1 MKSRTW
7 VSGLVICAA
16 VALAISSCSKNPIA
30 PKAADLSGPPD
41 TFPPIP
47 QPSTPDELIPDTS
60 LVYSA
65 DVPIAGKQ
73 VDFAP
78 LWSAGTFTWHIE
90 VQTQRPGPC
99 LACTNADPPGGYW
112 DGTRPNSA
120 LVFESGAVDLRNP
133 TPSGG
138 KPGTWYVPQ
147 PRRIEFVQAGADVVP
162 FNPDKNDTDFLYL
175 GYEPKHIA
183 PALFGGYVIRP
194 ETPAFGETARQA
206 EYFVAALSCPQLTNP
221 VYVRRERYWQRVG
234 MNGSNLKSVR
244 VDPGTQLQVSYAYS
258 RGVNYSNSYAFTQ
271 TLNGEVSVGSE
282 KSVVGAKLGGSLQQT
297 FGTGVNV
304 SQDTTI
310 TVTRTYNGVDG
321 KTVIYS
327 LWTSV
332 ERYTFVDKDGNP
344 YTDPNFTFAD
354 LGSAVIQGEY
364 EWISSTSFPK
374 GTTEAQPAA
383 AQPVVA
389 RPAAAQPATGQRAAA
404 RSVDGKA
411 KVLSVTW

>member
-16 VALAISSCSKNPIA
+16 VALAISSCSKNPAA
-30 PKAADLSGPPD
+30 PKAADIAGPPD

-47 QPSTPDELIPDTS
+47 QPPSPNAIIPDTS
-60 LVYSA
+60 SVYSA

-90 VQTQRPGPC
+90 VQTQRGPC
-99 LACTNADPPGGYW
+99 LACTASDPPGGYY
-112 DGTRPNSA
+112 DGTEPNSA

-133 TPSGG
+133 IPSGT
-138 KPGTWYVPQ
+138 PGTWDEPQ
-147 PRRIEFVQAGADVVP
+147 PRRIEFVQSGADVVP
-162 FNPDKNDTDFLYL
+162 FNPDKNDTYFLYL
-175 GYEPKHIA
+175 GYAPKHIV

-194 ETPAFGETARQA
+194 ETPDFGETSRQA
-206 EYFVAALSCPQLTNP
+206 EYFVAALSCPRLTNP
-221 VYVRRERYWQRVG
+221 VFVRRERYWQRVG
-234 MNGSNLKSVR
+234 MNGSSNLKSIR
-244 VDPGTQLQVSYAYS
+244 VDPGTQFQVSYTYS
-258 RGVNYSNSYAFTQ
+258 QGVNYSNSYAFTQ
-271 TLNGEVSVGSE
+271 TLNGEVSVGSNQ
-282 KSVVGAKLGGSLQQT
+282 SVVGAKLGGSLQQT
-297 FGTGVNV
+297 FGTGVSV
-304 SQDTTI
+304 SRDTTV
-310 TVTRTYNGVDG
+310 TVTRTFNGVDG

-327 LWTSV
+327 VWTSV

-364 EWISSTSFPK
+364 EWISSTSFPY
-374 GTTEAQPAA
+374 GTAAVQPAA
-383 AQPVVA
+383 AQPGG
-389 RPAAAQPATGQRAAA
+389 AQPATGQRAAA